1 MRVQELMT
9 KNPAC
14 LTADQAVQEAAIMM
28 RERDCGLLPVVQGK
42 DGPIVGVV
50 TDRDIALRVIA
61 EGLGA
66 DTPVRTA
73 MSDDPSCCRAD
84 DDVSRLKD
92 IMAERRVRRV
102 PVIDDKG
109 RCVGIVAQ
117 ADLLRAAEARAD
129 VSQQEVARV
138 LERVSEPGESPRSKA
153 KIGERPG
160 EHRA

>member
-14 LTADQAVQEAAIMM
+14 LTADQPVREAAIMM
-28 RERDCGLLPVVQGK
+28 RDQDCGLIPVLESK
-42 DGPIVGVV
+42 SGPIVGIV
-50 TDRDIALRVIA
+50 TDRDIALRVVA
-61 EGLGA
+61 EGRGA
-66 DTPVRTA
+66 DTPVRSV
-73 MSDDPSCCRAD
+73 MSDDPSCCLVD
-84 DDVSRLKD
+84 DDVSRVKD

-102 PVIDDKG
+102 PVIDGKG

-117 ADLLRAAEARAD
+117 ADLLRAAEARTD

-153 KIGERPG
+153 NIGERPS